1 MGFLFGVEKMNDNE
15 NNFSPQDVLEYATL
29 KVDLTKLNTA
39 YVGLWV
45 SARLRGYQFLHYQ
58 YVVRLFPRNGE
69 MGQLKVLD
77 SEPEHLFDNPV
88 SENDEKEA
96 FHKNM
101 LFDTGRTKKE
111 SFKWY
116 EEFMDVWNS
125 VKY

>member
-101 LFDTGRTKKE
+101 LFEVREYNEDRRKF
-111 SFKWY
+111 S
-116 EEFMDVWNS
+116 EECA
-125 VKY
+125 KYAY